1 MNNVRGKAMLDE
13 EDFYGILGIP
23 PDANADQIKGAYI
36 YKVNILH
43 PDRLQGAPER
53 IRRLAEEDLKRVNMA
68 YEVLSDPER
77 RRRYDLKR
85 FGKVGAV
92 SDLQTAKPARKPKA
106 EVYPEAIYFN
116 DVLPYTKQKGAFFVR
131 NVGGPYTK
139 VLIGKT
145 PEWLR
150 VAQTRPLQSYSKLPM
165 EVKIE
170 AIGIQ
175 WGTEYSSQ
183 VVVRLD
189 ESEARVKIR
198 LRTQKKPRK

>member
-1 MNNVRGKAMLDE
+1 MPEE
-13 EDFYGILGIP
+13 EDYYGILGITR
-23 PDANADQIKGAYI
+23 DANADQIKEAYI

-43 PDRLQGAPER
+43 PDRLAAVPER
-53 IRRLAEEDLKRVNMA
+53 IRRLAEEDLKKVNMA
-68 YEVLSDPER
+68 HEVLSDPER
-77 RRRYDLKR
+77 RRRYDIKR
-85 FGKVGAV
+85 FGKIGAV
-92 SDLQTAKPARKPKA
+92 SDLQTAKPPRKPKA
-106 EVYPEAIYFN
+106 EVYPEVIYFN

-150 VAQTRPLQSYSKLPM
+150 VVQTKPLQSNSKLPM
-165 EVKIE
+165 EVQIE
-170 AIGIQ
+170 SIGIQ

-189 ESEARVKIR
+189 ESDARVKVR